1 MDIIIKKL
9 VYLII
14 GFIAPILGIIIGS
27 YIDYVSKIYL
37 YEAVIVWF
45 FYGLIGGVLMQIS
58 SILLFKDKLSIK
70 QEMSLIVIQSVILE
84 VIILYTGLFQK
95 TDFLP
100 GVSYTLTIVL
110 SLCILGYLI
119 TNIIIIYIMKEK
131 NK

>member
-70 QEMSLIVIQSVILE
+70 QEMSLIVMLISCTQWI
-84 VIILYTGLFQK
+84 K
-95 TDFLP
+95 T
-100 GVSYTLTIVL
+100 I
-110 SLCILGYLI
+110 
-119 TNIIIIYIMKEK
+119 
-131 NK
+131 